1 VQRYEYSI
9 ENPKKNDFSVLW
21 WLKISNFAP
30 FFEILCKNLMRF
42 LNKYLVVVGTM
53 LFLVSCH
60 QRQERVVTPYGS
72 VLDSVEVTEDF
83 DLPDIQTNGELIMA
97 TVSGPETY
105 YDYHGRQL
113 GTQYLICQHFA
124 DSLGVRLRI
133 DVCRDSVEL
142 RRRLDEG
149 EADLVAWPT
158 PGEIEVG
165 AEKPELAEE
174 LALWYHPDRIAAAKK
189 EEQDLLTVKKVRRRI
204 FSPMLDKRGGIISH
218 YDQYFIAYSRDIR
231 WDWRL
236 LAAQC
241 YQESTFDPKAVSF
254 AGAKGLMQI
263 MPGTADHLG
272 VSRSRLYEPEAN
284 IAAATKYI
292 AELQRTFADIG
303 DHYERTNFVLA
314 SYNGGAHHIRDAM
327 ALAKRDGKNNH
338 RWGEVAPYVLKL
350 AQPKYYNDP
359 LVKYGYM
366 RGSETVDYVSKIRQ
380 RFAGYQGVKSP
391 HMGFHVSKPRKADQ
405 RKKKYDLQN

>member
-1 VQRYEYSI
+1 M
-9 ENPKKNDFSVLW
+9 LW

>member
-1 VQRYEYSI
+1 M
-9 ENPKKNDFSVLW
+9 LW

-42 LNKYLVVVGTM
+42 LNKYLVVVGAM
-53 LFLVSCH
+53 LLLVSCH

-97 TVSGPETY
+97 TVSGPDTY
-105 YDYHGRQL
+105 YDYRGRQL
-113 GTQYLICQHFA
+113 GTQYLICLHFA

-133 DVCRDSVEL
+133 DVCRDSAEL
-142 RRRLDEG
+142 KQRLQDG

-218 YDQYFIAYSRDIR
+218 YDQFFIAYSRDIR

-292 AELQRTFADIG
+292 AKLQRTFADIG

>member
-1 VQRYEYSI
+1 
-9 ENPKKNDFSVLW
+9 
-21 WLKISNFAP
+21 
-30 FFEILCKNLMRF
+30 MHF
-42 LNKYLVVVGTM
+42 LNKYSVVVG
-53 LFLVSCH
+53 LIILLVSCH

-231 WDWRL
+231 WDWRM

>member
-1 VQRYEYSI
+1 M
-9 ENPKKNDFSVLW
+9 LW

-42 LNKYLVVVGTM
+42 LNKYLVVVGAM
-53 LFLVSCH
+53 LLLVSCR

-83 DLPDIQTNGELIMA
+83 DLADIQTNGELIMA

-133 DVCRDSVEL
+133 DVCRDSAEL

-149 EADLVAWPT
+149 EADIVAWPT

-174 LALWYHPDRIAAAKK
+174 LAQWYHPDRIDAAKK
-189 EEQDLLTVKKVRRRI
+189 EEQDLLTVKKVKRRI

-218 YDQYFIAYSRDIR
+218 YDQFFIAYSRDIR

-272 VSRSRLYEPEAN
+272 VARSRLYEPETN

-338 RWGEVAPYVLKL
+338 RWSEVAPYVLKL

-391 HMGFHVSKPRKADQ
+391 HAGFHPSKPRKADQ
-405 RKKKYDLQN
+405 RKKKYDL

>member
-1 VQRYEYSI
+1 
-9 ENPKKNDFSVLW
+9 
-21 WLKISNFAP
+21 
-30 FFEILCKNLMRF
+30 MRF

-133 DVCRDSVEL
+133 DVCRDSAEL

-174 LALWYHPDRIAAAKK
+174 LALWYHPDRIVAAKK

>member
-1 VQRYEYSI
+1 M
-9 ENPKKNDFSVLW
+9 LW

-53 LFLVSCH
+53 LLLVSCH

-133 DVCRDSVEL
+133 DVCRDSAEL

>member
-1 VQRYEYSI
+1 MLSWA
-9 ENPKKNDFSVLW
+9 KF
-21 WLKISNFAP
+21 SNFAT
-30 FFEILCKNLMRF
+30 FFDILCSRLMRL
-42 LNKYLVVVGTM
+42 LNKYSFVVGFIM
-53 LFLVSCH
+53 LLVSCH

-83 DLPDIQTNGELIMA
+83 DLEDIQTNGELIVA
-97 TVSGPETY
+97 TVSGPDTY
-105 YDYHGRQL
+105 YDYRGKQL

-124 DSLGVRLRI
+124 DSLGVRLRM
-133 DVCRDSVEL
+133 DVCRDSAEL
-142 RRRLDEG
+142 KRRLQDG
-149 EADLVAWPT
+149 EADLIAWAT
-158 PGEIEVG
+158 PGQFEVG

-189 EEQDLLTVKKVRRRI
+189 EEQELLTVKKVRHRI
-204 FSPMLDKRGGIISH
+204 FSPMLDKRGGIISQS
-218 YDQYFIAYSRDIR
+218 DQYFITYSRDIR

-272 VSRSRLYEPEAN
+272 VSRSKLYEPEAN
-284 IAAATKYI
+284 IQAAVKYI
-292 AELQRTFADIG
+292 GQLQNTFKDIR
-303 DHYERTNFVLA
+303 DNYERTNFVLA

-327 ALAKRDGKNNH
+327 ALAKRDGKNNY
-338 RWGEVAPYVLKL
+338 RWSEVAPYVLKL
-350 AQPKYYNDP
+350 AQPRYYNDP
-359 LVKYGYM
+359 IVKYGYM

-380 RFAGYQGVKSP
+380 RYAGYQGVKSP
-391 HMGFHVSKPRKADQ
+391 HVGFHVSKPRKADQ
-405 RKKKYDLQN
+405 RKKKYDL

>member
-42 LNKYLVVVGTM
+42 LNKYLVVVGAM
-53 LFLVSCH
+53 LLLVSCH

-133 DVCRDSVEL
+133 DVCRDSAEL

-327 ALAKRDGKNNH
+327 VLAKRDGKNNH

>member
-1 VQRYEYSI
+1 M
-9 ENPKKNDFSVLW
+9 LW

-174 LALWYHPDRIAAAKK
+174 LALWY
-189 EEQDLLTVKKVRRRI
+189 QNLLTDARQTRR
-204 FSPMLDKRGGIISH
+204 
-218 YDQYFIAYSRDIR
+218 Y
-231 WDWRL
+231 
-236 LAAQC
+236 
-241 YQESTFDPKAVSF
+241 
-254 AGAKGLMQI
+254 
-263 MPGTADHLG
+263 HLT
-272 VSRSRLYEPEAN
+272 L
-284 IAAATKYI
+284 
-292 AELQRTFADIG
+292 
-303 DHYERTNFVLA
+303 
-314 SYNGGAHHIRDAM
+314 
-327 ALAKRDGKNNH
+327 
-338 RWGEVAPYVLKL
+338 
-350 AQPKYYNDP
+350 
-359 LVKYGYM
+359 
-366 RGSETVDYVSKIRQ
+366 
-380 RFAGYQGVKSP
+380 
-391 HMGFHVSKPRKADQ
+391 
-405 RKKKYDLQN
+405 

>member
-1 VQRYEYSI
+1 
-9 ENPKKNDFSVLW
+9 
-21 WLKISNFAP
+21 
-30 FFEILCKNLMRF
+30 MRF

-133 DVCRDSVEL
+133 DVCRDSAEL
-142 RRRLDEG
+142 RRRLEEG
-149 EADLVAWPT
+149 EADLVAWTT
-158 PGEIEVG
+158 PGQFEVG

-174 LALWYHPDRIAAAKK
+174 LALWYHPDRIVAAKK

>member
-1 VQRYEYSI
+1 M
-9 ENPKKNDFSVLW
+9 LW

-53 LFLVSCH
+53 LLLVSCR

-133 DVCRDSVEL
+133 DVCRDSAEL

-149 EADLVAWPT
+149 EADLVAWTT
-158 PGEIEVG
+158 PGQFEVG

>member
-1 VQRYEYSI
+1 
-9 ENPKKNDFSVLW
+9 
-21 WLKISNFAP
+21 
-30 FFEILCKNLMRF
+30 MRF
-42 LNKYLVVVGTM
+42 LNKYLVVVGAM
-53 LFLVSCH
+53 LLLVSCH

-133 DVCRDSVEL
+133 DVCRDSAEL

-174 LALWYHPDRIAAAKK
+174 LALWYHPDHIAAAKK
-189 EEQDLLTVKKVRRRI
+189 EEQELLTVKKVRRRI

>member
-1 VQRYEYSI
+1 
-9 ENPKKNDFSVLW
+9 
-21 WLKISNFAP
+21 
-30 FFEILCKNLMRF
+30 MRF